1 MIPISYYILLS
12 ASIFSISLIGI
23 FFNRRNLILIL
34 LCVELMLLA
43 STINFVAFSAYQS
56 SIDGQIIALFVFAV
70 AAAETAIG
78 LAILVVY
85 YRLKSTVDVDQ
96 VSSLK
101 G

>member
-1 MIPISYYILLS
+1 MIPVSYYILLS
-12 ASIFSISLIGI
+12 ASIFSISLIGV
-23 FFNRRNLILIL
+23 FLNRRNLILIL

-43 STINFVAFSAYQS
+43 STINFVAFSTYHS

-85 YRLKSTVDVDQ
+85 YRLKATVDVDQ